1 MKKMLMAAALATSAV
16 ALAAPAHA
24 DHDPASGASG
34 NHWGSAAP
42 VMCTAEHTVAPVLG
56 DLASAPTH
64 ACPQG

>member
-1 MKKMLMAAALATSAV
+1 MKKMLMAAVLAGSAV

-24 DHDPASGASG
+24 DHDPGAHAG

-42 VMCTAEHTVAPVLG
+42 VMCTAENTVKPVLG

-64 ACPQG
+64 ACP

>member
-1 MKKMLMAAALATSAV
+1 MKKMLMAAALAGSAV

-24 DHDPASGASG
+24 DQDPGASG

-64 ACPQG
+64 ACTEG